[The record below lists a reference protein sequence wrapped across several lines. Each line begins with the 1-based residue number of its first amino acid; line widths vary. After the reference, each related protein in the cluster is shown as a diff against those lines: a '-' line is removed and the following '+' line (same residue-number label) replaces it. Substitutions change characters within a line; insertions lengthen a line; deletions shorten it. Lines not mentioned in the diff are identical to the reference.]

1 MEQMNGWTI
10 FQGCNNIIYSRK
22 LINSDQNYTKQMP
35 KQLTSSLPSLAA
47 QPDGEILRTMRP
59 SSLLEQKII
68 DKKTTLRYCL

>member
-1 MEQMNGWTI
+1 MDEQFSKGVSH
-10 FQGCNNIIYSRK
+10 IIYSRK

-47 QPDGEILRTMRP
+47 QPEGEILRTIRP

-68 DKKTTLRYCL
+68 DKTTLRYCS